1 MGKMITPCFICAFFC
16 RSDASVDAL
25 VTSPCSD
32 VAADNDAPTK
42 AVDSDMQVSEDVCS
56 HDESMSRNLV
66 KYGELIILG

>member
-1 MGKMITPCFICAFFC
+1 MGEMITPCFICAFFC

-25 VTSPCSD
+25 VSSPCSD
-32 VAADNDAPTK
+32 VVADNDAETK
-42 AVDSDMQVSEDVCS
+42 AVDSDMQVSDLCS